1 VITESRVLLEAQE
14 GGSELLNSGLC
25 LLFLCLLEIFRWELG
40 CDYLC
45 ELFPK
50 RTISWMKYENVSIS
64 QLAVNMV
71 QYTG

>member
-1 VITESRVLLEAQE
+1 MITESRVLLEAQE
-14 GGSELLNSGLC
+14 VGNELLNSVLC
-25 LLFLCLLEIFRWELG
+25 LFLCLWEIFWWELG

-71 QYTG
+71 QYMG